1 MAPRCRWSLYWEG
14 PLSTC
19 PKTRS
24 SSKWQLPKRALNEK
38 IQQMQNE
45 QEDSVHLEENESVAK
60 SLVDYVEPAGFPSN
74 HDTVGIGD
82 IAKSVKSAVEK
93 RVEIKFKIAERSSR
107 STITAKV
114 TNPVT
119 GEIILSPNDSEKSLS
134 TDEARFDSLI
144 NSLSIA
150 LNWVMANTDLRRAH
164 VLSLAA

>member
-1 MAPRCRWSLYWEG
+1 M
-14 PLSTC
+14 
-19 PKTRS
+19 
-24 SSKWQLPKRALNEK
+24 SKNQEQLQVALGVLNEK

-107 STITAKV
+107 STITADQP
-114 TNPVT
+114 NPVT
-119 GEIILSPNDSEKSLS
+119 WRN
-134 TDEARFDSLI
+134 
-144 NSLSIA
+144 
-150 LNWVMANTDLRRAH
+150 
-164 VLSLAA
+164 